1 MLSSGGYRLINIGY
15 NNVVEAGQVV
25 AIVNPNSAPV
35 KRLRETA
42 SKAGRL
48 IDACQGHRT
57 RSVIVTASNHVIESA
72 TEIKT
77 LTERYN
83 SSFSGHIV
91 ETLEKSLAK
100 GQESFP
106 QVQKPDS
113 SPKKTVPKAPKRP
126 KVDLG

>member
-1 MLSSGGYRLINIGY
+1 MSSSGGFRLINIGY

-42 SKAGRL
+42 AKAGRL
-48 IDACQGHRT
+48 VDACQGHRT
-57 RSVIVTASNHVIESA
+57 RSVIVTASNHVIECA

-83 SSFSGHIV
+83 TAFSGHPIPS
-91 ETLEKSLAK
+91 LEVGLR
-100 GQESFP
+100 EP
-106 QVQKPDS
+106 
-113 SPKKTVPKAPKRP
+113 
-126 KVDLG
+126 